1 MTALSQTPTSVTCL
15 ANTVTELVQAGE
27 AISPGMPVYLKSS
40 DSKYYKAL
48 TGGAAEAA
56 AIGVAV
62 GYAPAADDWFHIA
75 KSGDIKPG
83 ATMVLGGA
91 YVVDVA
97 AGAISPEADLGT
109 GEFCTNLGRAKTTTI
124 MTLNIKASGVA
135 HA

>member
-1 MTALSQTPTSVTCL
+1 M
-15 ANTVTELVQAGE
+15 VQAGE
-27 AISPGMPVYLKSS
+27 AIVPGNTVYKKAS
-40 DSKYYKAL
+40 DEKYYKTL
-48 TGGAAEAA
+48 TSGAAEAA
-56 AIGVAV
+56 AIGEAV
-62 GYAPAADDWFHIA
+62 SYAPAADDWFVIV
-75 KSGDIKPG
+75 KSGDWKPG
-83 ATMVLGGA
+83 GTMVLGGA